1 MTELKRKVT
10 LKTKQGTA
18 EQETSPPKRK
28 PWWLLWLLILA
39 VIVGVIVYLLP
50 KNNEP
55 LPPDPVGD
63 GELIETPIEGNDT
76 EKTDIGKPSEA
87 PLKEAEVATSG
98 EAVTE
103 EGKAEEYS
111 GGKSEETPKAERTE
125 SAPSSKKPIL
135 SDDIE
140 KLALDVIRGNYG
152 NGAERKEKLGDNYQ
166 AIQNIVN
173 EIYRNKGM

>member
-1 MTELKRKVT
+1 MVQLKQKVT

-18 EQETSPPKRK
+18 GQETSPPKRK

-39 VIVGVIVYLLP
+39 VIAGVIVLLLP
-50 KNNEP
+50 KNDEP
-55 LPPDPVGD
+55 RPHDPVGES
-63 GELIETPIEGNDT
+63 ELIETPIEGNNT

-87 PLKEAEVATSG
+87 PLEEAKVSTSG

-103 EGKAEEYS
+103 ERKAE
-111 GGKSEETPKAERTE
+111 KTPEAEPTE
-125 SAPSSKKPIL
+125 PAPSSKKPIL

-140 KLALDVIRGNYG
+140 KLAIEVIRGNYG
-152 NGAERKEKLGDNYQ
+152 NGVERKEKLGDNYQ